1 MGRLVLVV
9 DDERDV
15 LDVLTDVLDSL
26 GYSAT
31 GVTRGDE
38 ALKVL
43 KKKKFDLIIA
53 DLIMPEMG
61 GLDFIKKMRKI
72 RKKTPVI
79 ITAGVDIN
87 ESKIDLRKYGVSDFI
102 QKPFRISDIG
112 RKIENSI
119 NNNECIVHGKNN

>member
-119 NNNECIVHGKNN
+119 KNECIVHGKNN